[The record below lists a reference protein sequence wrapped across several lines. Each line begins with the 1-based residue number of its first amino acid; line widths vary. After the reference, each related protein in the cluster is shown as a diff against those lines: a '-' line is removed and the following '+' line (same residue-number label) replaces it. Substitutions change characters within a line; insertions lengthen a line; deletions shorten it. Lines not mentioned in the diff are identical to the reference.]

1 MWPDSTISLL
11 YKKQPICYM
20 FTPLLKLLIVIIN
33 SSFVLFI
40 AIVYNY
46 RWAKLQATNRVPR
59 PVDRGTATRYGG

>member
-20 FTPLLKLLIVIIN
+20 FTPLLKLLIIIIN

-46 RWAKLQATNRVPR
+46 RCYVGIYTF
-59 PVDRGTATRYGG
+59 